1 MDNKLKI
8 IEIQEKIKLQ
18 KIKLY
23 LKLIRVKHY
32 IKNLLIFLPLIFS
45 MKFYSIDNVIKT
57 FINFMLFSFICSIV
71 YIINDINDKDKDRQH
86 SKKCNRPIASGKVTI
101 KEAYGLIVF
110 LITLIIF
117 TSIVI
122 KNNIYTYSI
131 LLIYLVLN
139 ICYSKFLKN
148 IPIVDI
154 ICLVIGFVLRVIYGA
169 FIINVEVS
177 NWLYLTIISLS
188 FYLAL
193 GKRRNEL
200 QFGTNT
206 REVLKFYNRDFLDKN
221 MYMFLS
227 LMIVFYSM
235 WSVDSYNIIKFG
247 NNLIYTIPILLVIV
261 MKYSLNIEGN
271 LEGDP
276 VEVLLSDNVL
286 IILIIIYIIIMGLI
300 VVI

>member
-1 MDNKLKI
+1 M
-8 IEIQEKIKLQ
+8 KLQ

-45 MKFYSIDNVIKT
+45 MQFYNIDNVVKT
-57 FINFMLFSFICSIV
+57 FICFIIFSIVCSIV
-71 YIINDINDKDKDRQH
+71 YIINDINDKDKDKKH
-86 SKKCNRPIASGKVTI
+86 PKKCNRPIASGEVTL

-110 LITLIIF
+110 LIILIIF
-117 TSIVI
+117 ISILI
-122 KNNIYTYSI
+122 KNNIYTYGV
-131 LLIYLVLN
+131 LVFYLVLN
-139 ICYSKFLKN
+139 IFYSKFLKN

-169 FIINVEVS
+169 LIINVEVS

-200 QFGTNT
+200 QSGTNT
-206 REVLKFYNRDFLDKN
+206 RKVLKFYNKDFLDKN

-227 LMIVFYSM
+227 LMVVFYSM
-235 WSVDSYNIIKFG
+235 WCVDSSNIVKFG
-247 NNLIYTIPILLVIV
+247 NSLIFTVPILLLIA

-271 LEGDP
+271 SNGDP
-276 VEVLLSDNVL
+276 VEVLFSDKIL

-300 VVI
+300 VLI